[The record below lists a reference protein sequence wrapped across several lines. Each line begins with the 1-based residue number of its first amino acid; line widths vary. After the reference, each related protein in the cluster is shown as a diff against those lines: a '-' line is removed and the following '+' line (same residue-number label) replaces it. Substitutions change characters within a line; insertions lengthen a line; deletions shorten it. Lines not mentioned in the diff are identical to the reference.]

1 VETPQKADQTLLHR
15 ILGIGVT
22 TVPAVFLALTY
33 LGIAPI
39 LREPDG
45 FEQIVAYVLSG
56 VAGAVVAVALLI
68 VKPRIPDRVFG
79 QSVEEYWSEPKMR
92 ENVLLI
98 WFLLEGAGI
107 LAAIGFFLTGA
118 VVSAIAMGG
127 AIVIYWLSGPK
138 VLIKG

>member
-1 VETPQKADQTLLHR
+1 METPQKVDQTLLHR

-22 TVPAVFLALTY
+22 TVAAVFLVLTY

-56 VAGAVVAVALLI
+56 VAAAVVAVALLI

-138 VLIKG
+138 VLMKG

>member
-1 VETPQKADQTLLHR
+1 VETPQKEVLPLLHR

-22 TVPAVFLALTY
+22 TVATVFLVLTY

-45 FEQIVAYVLSG
+45 FEQTVAYGLSG
-56 VAGAVVAVALLI
+56 VAAAVVALALLV

-79 QSVEEYWSEPKMR
+79 QSVEEYWSEPKVR
-92 ENVLLI
+92 QNVTLI
-98 WFLLEGAGI
+98 WFLMEGAGI

-138 VLIKG
+138 MLMKG

>member
-1 VETPQKADQTLLHR
+1 VETPQKVDQTLLHR

-22 TVPAVFLALTY
+22 TVAAVFLVLTY

-56 VAGAVVAVALLI
+56 VAAAVVAVALLV
-68 VKPRIPDRVFG
+68 VKPRFPDRVFG
-79 QSVEEYWSEPKMR
+79 HSVEEYWSEPKVR
-92 ENVLLI
+92 QNVLLI

-138 VLIKG
+138 MLMKG